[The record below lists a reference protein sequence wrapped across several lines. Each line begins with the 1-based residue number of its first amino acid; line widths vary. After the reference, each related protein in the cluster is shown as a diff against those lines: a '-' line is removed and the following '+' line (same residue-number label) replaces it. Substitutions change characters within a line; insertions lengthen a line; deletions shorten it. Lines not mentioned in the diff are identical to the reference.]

1 MADPRDNPGAY
12 DHPTFDGKGTPG
24 ARAQRVSG
32 GERSAKVE
40 QVQSP
45 GFAGAFT
52 KPAVIEDMATVS
64 YRIDCANQAERAET
78 RVWLEMLRHGQKQRP
93 KCRVYQF
100 FDPALEHCEI
110 HNVIVKSL
118 GGWDHDKKS
127 GMWSVV
133 VAFAEYKRPVPL
145 PTGAGPRAKT
155 EAETKIERAQENRD
169 DAKERLANMKK
180 GK

>member
-12 DHPTFDGKGTPG
+12 DHPTLDGQGTPG
-24 ARAQRVSG
+24 ARATRVSG
-32 GERSAKVE
+32 GGRSSKVE

-64 YRIDCANQAERAET
+64 YRIDCANKADFTEV
-78 RVWLEMLRHGQKQRP
+78 RVWLEMLRRGQKQRP

-100 FDPALEHCEI
+100 YDPALEHCEI
-110 HNVIVKSL
+110 HNVIVQSL

-133 VAFAEYKRPVPL
+133 VAFAEYKRPVPM
-145 PTGAGPRAKT
+145 PTGAATRAMSDTAKDIV
-155 EAETKIERAQENRD
+155 AVNAVGDALQAQIDNVG
-169 DAKERLANMKK
+169 K